1 MASGSA
7 PLSTR
12 FTLPVMV
19 ADWRMRLEQAG
30 DNSAIAAV
38 VTAAFEGAAVADL
51 LEGMRGDHS
60 WLGLSF
66 VAEAV
71 GSPGQVLAHVAYTRG
86 WIDAPDRL
94 IDVLILSPLSVRPGF
109 QRRGLGRD
117 LVHRSIEVL
126 SRTRP
131 EPVIFLEGDPAYY
144 ARLGF
149 RSAQQLRFTKPSV
162 RIPDTAF
169 QAWLLPTYTEGLTG
183 ALVYPD
189 IFWRHDAV
197 GLRN

>member
-1 MASGSA
+1 MLAN
-7 PLSTR
+7 
-12 FTLPVMV
+12 
-19 ADWRMRLEQAG
+19 WRMRLEQAG
-30 DNSAIAAV
+30 DNSAVTAV

-71 GSPGQVLAHVAYTRG
+71 RSPGQVLAHVVYTRG
-86 WIDAPDRL
+86 WVDAPDRL
-94 IDVLILSPLSVRPGF
+94 IDVLILSPLSVRPDV
-109 QRRGLGRD
+109 QRRGLGRN

-126 SRTRP
+126 SCTRP
-131 EPVIFLEGDPAYY
+131 EPVIFLEGDPEYY
-144 ARLGF
+144 GRLGF
-149 RSAQQLRFTKPSV
+149 RRAQQLGFTKPSV
-162 RIPDTAF
+162 RIPDMAF

-197 GLRN
+197 GLRG